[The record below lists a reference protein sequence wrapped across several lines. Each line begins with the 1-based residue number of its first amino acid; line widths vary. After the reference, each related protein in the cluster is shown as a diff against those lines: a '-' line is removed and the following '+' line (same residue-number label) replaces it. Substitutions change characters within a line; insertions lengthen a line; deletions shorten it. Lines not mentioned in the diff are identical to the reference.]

1 MVALQEIKA
10 EALGFRDL
18 LRYPG
23 FAIPPLQRP
32 YAWEEEHVQDFID
45 DTKVLLE
52 FLQDHRDR
60 EIGEHLFGTVVTIG
74 QAGLEQQIVDGQQR
88 LTTVTVALAVL
99 MEAYGRLLEKPNLV
113 QHVKDDCLLA
123 KRELERILYRGD
135 GRTPRLSPS
144 PTVKNTYDEIMAGGT
159 GLVAGEKL
167 PPAGRLREARVLI
180 LTELIDNED
189 LIARSVIRNQD
200 DSAQSGE
207 MRVIEPL
214 DEYRFYNDLQVVLL
228 DRLKLVHVRTTSA
241 DASYDLFESLNTRGA
256 TLNVL
261 DLVKVWML
269 ARFAGSSHETKL
281 SADWEKLGVLDE
293 TVQIEYLEDFYKA
306 RVYKAPLKTDR
317 RNEDSPL
324 EFSRSIRRGLFKEG
338 AVGGPTTSEQLNDLV
353 LEEVKLMA
361 EWRQAWSDLKTFESS
376 KTPHHPFGATS
387 STDVSTRS
395 HEALLNVLLGGSH
408 FKNTAAI
415 PLLLQA
421 CNRLDRRDFDKVV
434 GMLLRFFVRYL
445 QIGRGSPESV
455 ASIYGECS
463 ASINDSKERSLDF
476 IADKLDHESSSKVS
490 DGDFVFR
497 IKTATP
503 TKKRAADWL
512 QLLEYFSSDGVG
524 FEYDKDAVAVQ
535 VREPTPAD
543 SEDTVRLLKS
553 IGNFVLIPRELASR
567 PGSTF
572 AEMKALLGGRA
583 QIDKF
588 RLTKKALSESEWTEA
603 VIEARNNEIAK
614 LASKVFKAKL

>member
-1 MVALQEIKA
+1 MVALQEIRA
-10 EALGFRDL
+10 EALGFREI

-32 YAWEEEHVQDFID
+32 YAWEEENVRDFLD

-52 FLQDHRDR
+52 FLQDHRER

-74 QAGLEQQIVDGQQR
+74 QAALEQQIVDGQQR

-99 MEAYGRLLEKPNLV
+99 MDAYGRLLNKPNLV
-113 QHVKDDCLLA
+113 QQVKDDCLLA
-123 KRELERILYRGD
+123 KRELERILFRAD
-135 GRTPRLSPS
+135 GKTTRLSPS
-144 PTVKNTYDEIMAGGT
+144 PTVKNAYAEIVAGGT
-159 GLVAGEKL
+159 GRVTGEKL
-167 PPAGRLREARVLI
+167 PPADRLRAARVLI
-180 LTELIDNED
+180 STELIDNED
-189 LIARSVIRNQD
+189 LIARSVMKNRGEA
-200 DSAQSGE
+200 AQSGE

-256 TLNVL
+256 KLNVL

-281 SADWEKLGVLDE
+281 SADWEKLGVVDE
-293 TVQIEYLEDFYKA
+293 TIQIAYLEDYYKA
-306 RVYKAPLKTDR
+306 RVYKAPLRTDR

-338 AVGGPTTSEQLNDLV
+338 AVGGPTTSEQLNELV

-361 EWRQAWSDLKTFESS
+361 NWKQAWNDLKTFESS

-387 STDVSTRS
+387 STDESTRS

-408 FKNTAAI
+408 FKNAVAI

-434 GMLLRFFVRYL
+434 GMLLRFYVRYL
-445 QIGRGSPESV
+445 QIGKGTPENV

-463 ASINDSKERSLDF
+463 ASINDSKARSMDF

-490 DGDFVFR
+490 DGDFAFR

-503 TKKRAADWL
+503 TRQRAADWL
-512 QLLEYFSSDGVG
+512 QLLEYFSPDGPS
-524 FEYDKDAVAVQ
+524 FEYDKSAIAIQ
-535 VREPTPAD
+535 MRKPAPTD
-543 SEDTVRLLKS
+543 SEDTQRLLKT
-553 IGNFVLIPRELASR
+553 IGNFILIPGDLASR
-567 PGSTF
+567 LGNSFDAT
-572 AEMKALLGGRA
+572 KALISGPRIN
-583 QIDKF
+583 QF
-588 RLTKKALSESEWTEA
+588 RLTKGALSASSWTDA
-603 VIEARNNEIAK
+603 VIDARNDEIAK
-614 LASKVFKAKL
+614 LATTVFKAKL